1 MRKSAT
7 SPTGWSNGLPVDCL
21 RARPPMPAIP
31 AIKTLRDIQLIEQTP
46 LAERDLP
53 ASTYE
58 LICRSA
64 AQQADAPALSFIL
77 QGTANEAAYR
87 LSYRQLLGKITQTA
101 NAFHRLGLRPGKAVS
116 FLLPNLPH
124 THFTIW
130 GGEAAGIVNAIN
142 PLLDPEHIAELIQA
156 SDSELLVTLAPFPG
170 TDLWAKVEGLRE
182 QLPALKAIICVDMA
196 NLLPEPQ
203 RSAIKAQRGPLPD
216 GVLDFDELIASC
228 PDDHLESG
236 RVIAPDDI
244 ASYFHTGGTTGTPKL
259 APHSH
264 GNEVAMAFSMN
275 LVTRFEPGDVTLCG
289 LPLFHVNGV
298 IVTGLTAFIG
308 GAEVL
313 LATPQGYR
321 NPNLISNFWTV
332 IERHNVSFFSGVP
345 TIYAGLLQVPS
356 EGHDL
361 SSLKYALC
369 GAAPMPVDLI
379 RQFES
384 KTGLTLIEGYGL
396 TEGTCGSCANPPAG
410 ERRPG
415 SIGLPMPYCEV
426 SIKVLDEQ
434 GNYLREA
441 NRNEI
446 GNLCIRGATV
456 FKGYLQ
462 SSKNAGIWVD
472 GDWFNTGDLG
482 RVDADGYIWLTG
494 RSKDLIIRGGHNI
507 DPQMIEEALHKHPAV
522 AMAAA
527 VGKPDEKA
535 GELPVVYVQLK
546 PGAEVSEAE
555 LLAHAA
561 EHIHER
567 SAIPKDAW
575 IIDTIPLTAVGKTFK
590 PALRFDA
597 IARVYQSAL
606 TEIDARLRVEV
617 LSDDKRGQIAHI
629 YIPADQAA
637 LADAVSQR
645 LAGFAVAI
653 ELHLTE

>member
-1 MRKSAT
+1 MSTAPLIR
-7 SPTGWSNGLPVDCL
+7 
-21 RARPPMPAIP
+21 
-31 AIKTLRDIQLIEQTP
+31 TLQDIEQIESTP
-46 LAERDLP
+46 LSDRDLP
-53 ASTYE
+53 SSTFE
-58 LICRSA
+58 LIRRTAQTSPEA
-64 AQQADAPALSFIL
+64 AALSFIL
-77 QGTANEAAYR
+77 QGTGEETPLR
-87 LSYRQLLGKITQTA
+87 LNYAELLGKITQTA

-116 FLLPNLPH
+116 FLLPNLPQ
-124 THFTIW
+124 THYTIW

-142 PLLDPEHIAELIQA
+142 PLLDPEHIAELIHA
-156 SDSELLVTLAPFPG
+156 SNSELLVTLAPFPG
-170 TDLWAKVEGLRE
+170 TELWDKVDALRD
-182 QLPALKAIICVDMA
+182 QLPELKAILCVDMA

-203 RSAIKAQRGPLPD
+203 RSALKAQRGLLPE
-216 GVLDFDELIASC
+216 GVLDFDETIAAC
-228 PDDHLESG
+228 PADHLESG
-236 RVIAPDDI
+236 RVITADDI

-264 GNEVAMAFSMN
+264 GNEVAMAYSMN
-275 LVTRFEPGDVTLCG
+275 LVTRFGVGDVTLCG

-321 NPNLISNFWTV
+321 NTTLISNFWKV
-332 IERHNVSFFSGVP
+332 IARHKVSFFSGVP
-345 TIYAGLLQVPS
+345 TIYAGLLQIPS

-369 GAAPMPVDLI
+369 GAAPMPVELI
-379 RQFES
+379 RQFEA
-384 KTGLTLIEGYGL
+384 KTGLTLLEGYGL

-426 SIKVLDEQ
+426 RIKVLDEQ
-434 GNYLREA
+434 GSYLRDA
-441 NRNEI
+441 AQDEI

-462 SSKNAGIWVD
+462 ASKNAGIWVD

-546 PGAEVSEAE
+546 PGAQTSETE
-555 LLAHAA
+555 LLEHAA
-561 EHIHER
+561 AHIPER
-567 SAIPKDAW
+567 AAVPKDAW
-575 IIDTIPLTAVGKTFK
+575 IIDAIPLTAVGKTFK

-597 IARVYQSAL
+597 IVRVYQAAVDEL
-606 TEIDARLRVEV
+606 HPDVRVEV
-617 LSDDKRGQIAHI
+617 LGDDKAGQLAHI
-629 YIPADQAA
+629 HLPNQDQA
-637 LADAVSQR
+637 LAANIAERLSGYAVGHR
-645 LAGFAVAI
+645 IHFAA
-653 ELHLTE
+653 

>member
-1 MRKSAT
+1 MSTAPLIRTLQDIEQIESTPLSDSDLPSSTFELIRRTAQT
-7 SPTGWSNGLPVDCL
+7 SP
-21 RARPPMPAIP
+21 
-31 AIKTLRDIQLIEQTP
+31 E
-46 LAERDLP
+46 
-53 ASTYE
+53 
-58 LICRSA
+58 A
-64 AQQADAPALSFIL
+64 AALSFIL
-77 QGTANEAAYR
+77 QGTGEETPLR
-87 LSYRQLLGKITQTA
+87 LNYAELLGKITQTA

-116 FLLPNLPH
+116 FLLPNLPQ
-124 THFTIW
+124 THYTIW

-142 PLLDPEHIAELIQA
+142 PLLDPEHIAELIHA
-156 SDSELLVTLAPFPG
+156 SNSELLVTLAPFPG
-170 TDLWAKVEGLRE
+170 TELWDKVDALRD
-182 QLPALKAIICVDMA
+182 QLPELKAILCVDMA

-203 RSAIKAQRGPLPD
+203 RSALKAQRGLLPE
-216 GVLDFDELIASC
+216 GVLDFDETIAAC
-228 PDDHLESG
+228 PADHLESG
-236 RVIAPDDI
+236 RVITADDI

-264 GNEVAMAFSMN
+264 GNEVAMAYSMN
-275 LVTRFEPGDVTLCG
+275 LVTRFGVGDVTLCG

-321 NPNLISNFWTV
+321 NTTLISNFWKV
-332 IERHNVSFFSGVP
+332 IARHKVSFFSGVP
-345 TIYAGLLQVPS
+345 TIYAGLLQIPS

-369 GAAPMPVDLI
+369 GAAPMPVELI
-379 RQFES
+379 RQFEA
-384 KTGLTLIEGYGL
+384 KTGLTLLEGYGL

-426 SIKVLDEQ
+426 RIKVLDEQ
-434 GNYLREA
+434 GRYLRDA
-441 NRNEI
+441 AQDEI

-462 SSKNAGIWVD
+462 ASKNAGIWVD

-546 PGAEVSEAE
+546 PGAQTSETE
-555 LLAHAA
+555 LLEHAA
-561 EHIHER
+561 AHIPER
-567 SAIPKDAW
+567 AAVPKDAW
-575 IIDTIPLTAVGKTFK
+575 IIDAIPLTAVGKTFK

-597 IARVYQSAL
+597 IARVYQAAVDEL
-606 TEIDARLRVEV
+606 HPDVRVEV
-617 LSDDKRGQIAHI
+617 LVDDKAGQLAHI
-629 YIPADQAA
+629 HLPNQDQA
-637 LADAVSQR
+637 LAANIAERLSGYAVGHR
-645 LAGFAVAI
+645 IHFAA
-653 ELHLTE
+653 

>member
-1 MRKSAT
+1 MSTAPLIR
-7 SPTGWSNGLPVDCL
+7 
-21 RARPPMPAIP
+21 
-31 AIKTLRDIQLIEQTP
+31 TLQDIEQIEAVA
-46 LAERDLP
+46 LSERDLP
-53 ASTYE
+53 PSTFE
-58 LICRSA
+58 LIRRTASA
-64 AQQADAPALSFIL
+64 QPDAPALSFIL
-77 QGTANEAAYR
+77 QGNGEETPLR
-87 LSYRQLLGKITQTA
+87 LSYAELLGKLTQTA

-116 FLLPNLPH
+116 FLLPNLPQ
-124 THFTIW
+124 THYTIW

-142 PLLDPEHIAELIQA
+142 PLLDPEHIAELIHA

-170 TDLWAKVEGLRE
+170 TDLWDKVQALRG
-182 QLPALKAIICVDMA
+182 QLPELKAILCVDMA

-203 RSAIKAQRGPLPD
+203 RSALKAQRGAWPE
-216 GVLDFDELIASC
+216 GVLDFDETIAAC
-228 PDDHLESG
+228 PNDHLESG
-236 RVIAPDDI
+236 RIIAADDV

-264 GNEVAMAFSMN
+264 GNEVAMAYSMN
-275 LVTRFEPGDVTLCG
+275 LVTRFGPGDVTLCG

-298 IVTGLTAFIG
+298 VVTGLAAFIG

-321 NPNLISNFWTV
+321 NTTLIGNFWKV
-332 IERHNVSFFSGVP
+332 IERHRVSFFSGVP

-379 RQFES
+379 RQFEA

-415 SIGLPMPYCEV
+415 SIGLRMPYCEV
-426 SIKVLDEQ
+426 SIKVLDDQ
-434 GNYLREA
+434 GRYLRDA
-441 NRNEI
+441 AQNEI

-462 SSKNAGIWVD
+462 TSKNAGIWVD

-546 PGAEVSEAE
+546 PGNQASEAE
-555 LLAHAA
+555 LLEHAA
-561 EHIHER
+561 AHIPER
-567 SAIPKDAW
+567 AAIPKNAW
-575 IIDTIPLTAVGKTFK
+575 IVDAIPLTAVGKTFK

-597 IARVYQSAL
+597 IARVYQSDLAEL
-606 TEIDARLRVEV
+606 HPAIRVEV
-617 LSDDKRGQIAHI
+617 LSDDQAGQLAHVHV
-629 YIPADQAA
+629 PNQDEA
-637 LADAVSQR
+637 LASAIGER
-645 LAGFAVAI
+645 LAGYAVGHRIHFAP
-653 ELHLTE
+653 

>member
-1 MRKSAT
+1 MNTAPLIR
-7 SPTGWSNGLPVDCL
+7 
-21 RARPPMPAIP
+21 
-31 AIKTLRDIQLIEQTP
+31 TLQDIQQIESTP
-46 LAERDLP
+46 LSERGLP
-53 ASTYE
+53 ASTFE
-58 LICRSA
+58 LIRRTA
-64 AQQADAPALSFIL
+64 LATPDAPALSFIL
-77 QGTANEAAYR
+77 QGTAEETALR
-87 LSYRQLLGKITQTA
+87 LNYAELLGKITQTA

-116 FLLPNLPH
+116 FLLPNLPQ
-124 THFTIW
+124 THYTIW

-142 PLLDPEHIAELIQA
+142 PLLDPEHIAELIHA
-156 SDSELLVTLAPFPG
+156 SSSELLVTLAPFPG
-170 TDLWAKVEGLRE
+170 TDLWSKVEALRD
-182 QLPALKAIICVDMA
+182 QLPELRAILCVDMA

-203 RSAIKAQRGPLPD
+203 RNAVRAQRGPLPD
-216 GVLDFDELIASC
+216 GVLDFDETIAAC
-228 PDDHLESG
+228 PADQLESG
-236 RVIAPDDI
+236 RVIAADDI

-264 GNEVAMAFSMN
+264 GNEVAMAYSMN
-275 LVTRFEPGDVTLCG
+275 LVTRFGPGDVTLCG

-298 IVTGLTAFIG
+298 VVTGLTAFIG

-321 NPNLISNFWTV
+321 NTTLIGNFWKV
-332 IERHNVSFFSGVP
+332 IERHRVSFFSGVP

-361 SSLKYALC
+361 SSLKYTLC
-369 GAAPMPVDLI
+369 GAAPMPVELI
-379 RQFES
+379 RQFEA

-415 SIGLPMPYCEV
+415 SIGLPIPYCEV
-426 SIKVLDEQ
+426 RIKVLDEQ
-434 GNYLREA
+434 GRYVRDA
-441 NRNEI
+441 APNEI

-456 FKGYLQ
+456 FMGYLQ
-462 SSKNAGIWVD
+462 AGKNAGIWVD

-522 AMAAA
+522 ALAAA

-546 PGAEVSEAE
+546 PGSQASEAE
-555 LLAHAA
+555 LLEHAA
-561 EHIHER
+561 AHIPER
-567 SAIPKDAW
+567 AAIPKNAW
-575 IIDTIPLTAVGKTFK
+575 IIDAIPLTAVGKTFK

-597 IARVYQSAL
+597 IARVYQAAVSELEPA
-606 TEIDARLRVEV
+606 ARVEV
-617 LSDDKRGQIAHI
+617 LSDDKAGQLAHI
-629 YIPADQAA
+629 HLPNQDQA
-637 LADAVSQR
+637 LAEAIAER
-645 LAGFAVAI
+645 LAGYAVGHRIHFAA
-653 ELHLTE
+653 

>member
-1 MRKSAT
+1 MSTAPLIR
-7 SPTGWSNGLPVDCL
+7 
-21 RARPPMPAIP
+21 
-31 AIKTLRDIQLIEQTP
+31 TLQDIEQIEAVA
-46 LAERDLP
+46 LSERDLP
-53 ASTYE
+53 PSTFE
-58 LICRSA
+58 LIRRTASA
-64 AQQADAPALSFIL
+64 QPDAPALSFIL
-77 QGTANEAAYR
+77 QGNGEETPLR
-87 LSYRQLLGKITQTA
+87 LSYAELLGKLTQTA

-116 FLLPNLPH
+116 FLLPNLPQ
-124 THFTIW
+124 THYTIW

-142 PLLDPEHIAELIQA
+142 PLLDPEHIAELIHA

-170 TDLWAKVEGLRE
+170 TDLWDKVQALRG
-182 QLPALKAIICVDMA
+182 QLPELKAILCVDMA

-203 RSAIKAQRGPLPD
+203 RSALKAQRGAWPE
-216 GVLDFDELIASC
+216 GVLDFDETIAAC
-228 PDDHLESG
+228 PNDHLESG
-236 RVIAPDDI
+236 RIIAADDV

-264 GNEVAMAFSMN
+264 GNEVAMAYSMN
-275 LVTRFEPGDVTLCG
+275 LVTRFGPGDVTLCG

-298 IVTGLTAFIG
+298 VVTGLAAFIG

-321 NPNLISNFWTV
+321 NTTLIGSFWKV
-332 IERHNVSFFSGVP
+332 IERHRVSFFSGVP

-369 GAAPMPVDLI
+369 GAAPMPVELI
-379 RQFES
+379 RQFEA

-415 SIGLPMPYCEV
+415 SIGLRMPYCEV
-426 SIKVLDEQ
+426 SIKVLDDQ
-434 GNYLREA
+434 GRYLRDA
-441 NRNEI
+441 AQNEI

-462 SSKNAGIWVD
+462 TSKNAGIWVD

-546 PGAEVSEAE
+546 PGNQASEAE
-555 LLAHAA
+555 LLEHAA
-561 EHIHER
+561 AHIPER
-567 SAIPKDAW
+567 AAIPKNAW
-575 IIDTIPLTAVGKTFK
+575 IVDAIPLTAVGKTFK

-597 IARVYQSAL
+597 IARVYQSDLAAL
-606 TEIDARLRVEV
+606 HPAIRVEV
-617 LSDDKRGQIAHI
+617 LSDDQAGQLAHVHV
-629 YIPADQAA
+629 PNQDEA
-637 LADAVSQR
+637 LASAIGER
-645 LAGFAVAI
+645 LAGYAVGHRIHFAP
-653 ELHLTE
+653 

>member
-1 MRKSAT
+1 MSTAPLIR
-7 SPTGWSNGLPVDCL
+7 
-21 RARPPMPAIP
+21 
-31 AIKTLRDIQLIEQTP
+31 TLQDIELIESTP
-46 LAERDLP
+46 LSERDLP
-53 ASTYE
+53 SSTFE
-58 LICRSA
+58 LIRRTARTSP
-64 AQQADAPALSFIL
+64 DAPALSFIL
-77 QGTANEAAYR
+77 QGTGEETALR
-87 LSYRQLLGKITQTA
+87 LNYAELLGKITQTA

-116 FLLPNLPH
+116 FLLPNLPQ
-124 THFTIW
+124 THYTIW
-130 GGEAAGIVNAIN
+130 GGEAAGIINAIN
-142 PLLDPEHIAELIQA
+142 PLLDPEHIAELIHA
-156 SDSELLVTLAPFPG
+156 SNSELLVTLAPFPG
-170 TDLWAKVEGLRE
+170 TDLWDKVDALRD
-182 QLPALKAIICVDMA
+182 QLPELKAILCVDMA

-203 RSAIKAQRGPLPD
+203 RSAIKNQRGALPE
-216 GVLDFDELIASC
+216 GVLDFDEAIAAC
-228 PDDHLESG
+228 PADHLESG
-236 RVIAPDDI
+236 RNILPEDI

-264 GNEVAMAFSMN
+264 GNEVAMAYSMN
-275 LVTRFEPGDVTLCG
+275 LVTRFAPGDVTLCG

-321 NPNLISNFWTV
+321 NSTLIGNFWKV
-332 IERHNVSFFSGVP
+332 IERHKVSFFSGVP

-356 EGHDL
+356 DGHDL

-369 GAAPMPVDLI
+369 GAAPMPVELI
-379 RQFES
+379 RQFEA

-415 SIGLPMPYCEV
+415 SIGLPIPYCEV
-426 SIKVLDEQ
+426 RIKVLDEQ
-434 GNYLREA
+434 GRYVRDA
-441 NRNEI
+441 APNEI

-462 SSKNAGIWVD
+462 ASKNADIWVD

-546 PGAEVSEAE
+546 PGSQASEAE
-555 LLAHAA
+555 LLEHAA
-561 EHIHER
+561 AHIPER
-567 SAIPKDAW
+567 AAIPKNAW
-575 IIDTIPLTAVGKTFK
+575 IIDAIPLTAVGKTFK

-597 IARVYQSAL
+597 ITRVYQAAVGEL
-606 TEIDARLRVEV
+606 HPAARVEV
-617 LSDDKRGQIAHI
+617 LSDDKAGQLAHI
-629 YIPADQAA
+629 HLPNQDQA
-637 LADAVSQR
+637 LAEAIGER
-645 LAGFAVAI
+645 LAGYAVGHRIHFAA
-653 ELHLTE
+653 

>member
-1 MRKSAT
+1 MT
-7 SPTGWSNGLPVDCL
+7 VSPIIRS
-21 RARPPMPAIP
+21 
-31 AIKTLRDIQLIEQTP
+31 LRDIEQIERTP
-46 LAERDLP
+46 LSERDLP
-53 ASTYE
+53 PSTYE
-58 LICRSA
+58 LIRRSA
-64 AQQADAPALSFIL
+64 AAHPEAPALSFIL
-77 QGTANEAAYR
+77 QGTADEPVYR
-87 LSYRQLLGKITQTA
+87 LSYRELLGKVTQTA

-142 PLLDPEHIAELIQA
+142 PLLEPEHIAELIHA
-156 SDSELLVTLAPFPG
+156 ADSELLVTLAPFPG
-170 TDLWAKVEGLRE
+170 TDLWAKVEALRG
-182 QLPALKAIICVDMA
+182 QLPELKAVICVDLA
-196 NLLPEPQ
+196 NLLPEAQ
-203 RSAIKAQRGPLPD
+203 RSAVKAQRGPLPD
-216 GVLDFDELIASC
+216 GVLDFDELIAGC
-228 PDDHLESG
+228 PSDRLESG
-236 RVIAPDDI
+236 REIQADDI

-264 GNEVAMAFSMN
+264 GNEVAMAYSMN
-275 LVTRFEPGDVTLCG
+275 LVTRFGPGDVTLCG

-298 IVTGLTAFIG
+298 IVTGLTAFGG

-321 NPNLISNFWTV
+321 NGTLMQNFWKV
-332 IERHNVSFFSGVP
+332 IERHRVSFFSGVP
-345 TIYAGLLQVPS
+345 TIYAGLLQAPS

-369 GAAPMPVDLI
+369 GAAPMPVALI
-379 RQFES
+379 RQFEA

-426 SIKVLDEQ
+426 RIKVLDEQ
-434 GNYLREA
+434 GRYLRDA
-441 NRNEI
+441 AANEI
-446 GNLCIRGATV
+446 GTLCIRGATV

-462 SSKNAGIWVD
+462 ASKNAGIWVD

-482 RVDADGYIWLTG
+482 RMDTDGYIWLTG

-507 DPQMIEEALHKHPAV
+507 DPQLIEEALHKHPAV
-522 AMAAA
+522 ALAAA

-546 PGAEVSEAE
+546 PGAQASEAE

-561 EHIHER
+561 AHIPER
-567 SAIPKDAW
+567 AAIPKDAW
-575 IIDTIPLTAVGKTFK
+575 IIDAIPLTAVGKTFK

-597 IARVYQSAL
+597 IARVYQAAL
-606 TEIDARLRVEV
+606 AELEPAIRVEV
-617 LSDDKRGQIAHI
+617 LSDERQGQLAHI
-629 YIPADQAA
+629 HLPRRDVQLEQGVAE
-637 LADAVSQR
+637 R
-645 LAGFAVAI
+645 LAGFAVRFA
-653 ELHLTE
+653 LHSAD

>member
-1 MRKSAT
+1 MSTAPLIRTLQDIQQIEST
-7 SPTGWSNGLPVDCL
+7 PLSDRGLPESTFD
-21 RARPPMPAIP
+21 
-31 AIKTLRDIQLIEQTP
+31 LIRRTAQ
-46 LAERDLP
+46 
-53 ASTYE
+53 ASPH
-58 LICRSA
+58 
-64 AQQADAPALSFIL
+64 APALSFIL
-77 QGTANEAAYR
+77 QGTAEEAPLR
-87 LSYRQLLGKITQTA
+87 LNYTELLGKITQTA

-116 FLLPNLPH
+116 FLLPNLPQ
-124 THFTIW
+124 THYTIW

-142 PLLDPEHIAELIQA
+142 PLLDAEHIAELIHA

-170 TDLWAKVEGLRE
+170 TDLWDKVNALRD
-182 QLPALKAIICVDMA
+182 QLPELKAILCVDMA

-203 RSAIKAQRGPLPD
+203 RSALKAQRGPLPE
-216 GVLDFDELIASC
+216 GVLDFDETIAAC
-228 PDDHLESG
+228 PADHLESG
-236 RVIAPDDI
+236 RVITADDI

-264 GNEVAMAFSMN
+264 GNEVAMAYSMN
-275 LVTRFEPGDVTLCG
+275 LVTRFGVGDVTLCG

-321 NPNLISNFWTV
+321 NTTLIGNFWKV
-332 IERHNVSFFSGVP
+332 IERHKVSFFSGVP
-345 TIYAGLLQVPS
+345 TIYAGLLQIPS

-369 GAAPMPVDLI
+369 GAAPMPVELI
-379 RQFES
+379 RQFEA
-384 KTGLTLIEGYGL
+384 KTGLTLLEGYGL

-426 SIKVLDEQ
+426 RIKVLDEQ
-434 GNYLREA
+434 GRYLRDAEQD
-441 NRNEI
+441 EI

-456 FKGYLQ
+456 FRGYLQ
-462 SSKNAGIWVD
+462 ASKNADIWVD

-546 PGAEVSEAE
+546 PGAQTSETE
-555 LLAHAA
+555 LLEHAA
-561 EHIHER
+561 AHIPER
-567 SAIPKDAW
+567 AAVPKDAW
-575 IIDTIPLTAVGKTFK
+575 IIDAIPLTAVGKTFK

-597 IARVYQSAL
+597 IARVYQAAVDEL
-606 TEIDARLRVEV
+606 HPAVRVEV
-617 LSDDKRGQIAHI
+617 LSDDKAGQLAHI
-629 YIPADQAA
+629 HLPNQDQA
-637 LADAVSQR
+637 LAASIGERLSGYAVGHR
-645 LAGFAVAI
+645 IHFAA
-653 ELHLTE
+653 

>member
-1 MRKSAT
+1 MSTAPLIRTLQDIQQIEST
-7 SPTGWSNGLPVDCL
+7 PLSDRGLPESTFD
-21 RARPPMPAIP
+21 
-31 AIKTLRDIQLIEQTP
+31 LIRRTAQ
-46 LAERDLP
+46 
-53 ASTYE
+53 ASPH
-58 LICRSA
+58 
-64 AQQADAPALSFIL
+64 APALSFIL
-77 QGTANEAAYR
+77 QGTAEEAPLR
-87 LSYRQLLGKITQTA
+87 LNYTELLGKITQTA

-116 FLLPNLPH
+116 FLLPNLPQ
-124 THFTIW
+124 THYTIW

-142 PLLDPEHIAELIQA
+142 PLLDAEHIAELIHA

-170 TDLWAKVEGLRE
+170 TDLWDKVNALRD
-182 QLPALKAIICVDMA
+182 QLPELKAILCVDMA
-196 NLLPEPQ
+196 NLLPEPH
-203 RSAIKAQRGPLPD
+203 RSALKAQRGPLPE
-216 GVLDFDELIASC
+216 GVLDFDETIAAC
-228 PDDHLESG
+228 PADHLESG
-236 RVIAPDDI
+236 RVIAADDI
-244 ASYFHTGGTTGTPKL
+244 ASYFHSGGTTGTPKL

-264 GNEVAMAFSMN
+264 GNEVAMAYSMN
-275 LVTRFEPGDVTLCG
+275 LVTRFGVGDVTLCG

-298 IVTGLTAFIG
+298 IVTGLAAFIG

-321 NPNLISNFWTV
+321 NTTLIGNFWKV
-332 IERHNVSFFSGVP
+332 IERHKVSFFSGVP
-345 TIYAGLLQVPS
+345 TIYAGLLQIPS

-369 GAAPMPVDLI
+369 GAAPMPVELI
-379 RQFES
+379 RQFEA
-384 KTGLTLIEGYGL
+384 KTGLTLLEGYGL

-426 SIKVLDEQ
+426 RIKVLDEQ
-434 GNYLREA
+434 GQYLREA
-441 NRNEI
+441 APNEI

-462 SSKNAGIWVD
+462 ASKNAGIWVD

-546 PGAEVSEAE
+546 PGAQASEVE
-555 LLAHAA
+555 LLEHAA
-561 EHIHER
+561 AHIPER
-567 SAIPKDAW
+567 AAVPKDAW
-575 IIDTIPLTAVGKTFK
+575 IIDAIPLTAVGKTFK

-597 IARVYQSAL
+597 IARVYQAA
-606 TEIDARLRVEV
+606 IDELHPAVRVEV
-617 LSDDKRGQIAHI
+617 LSDDKAGQLAHI
-629 YIPADQAA
+629 HLPNQDQA
-637 LADAVSQR
+637 LAASIGERLSGYAVGHR
-645 LAGFAVAI
+645 IHFAA
-653 ELHLTE
+653 

>member
-1 MRKSAT
+1 MSTAPLIR
-7 SPTGWSNGLPVDCL
+7 
-21 RARPPMPAIP
+21 
-31 AIKTLRDIQLIEQTP
+31 TLQDIEQIESTP
-46 LAERDLP
+46 LSDRDLP
-53 ASTYE
+53 SSTFE
-58 LICRSA
+58 LIRRTAQASPEA
-64 AQQADAPALSFIL
+64 AALSFIL
-77 QGTANEAAYR
+77 QGTGEETPLR
-87 LSYRQLLGKITQTA
+87 LNYTELLGKITQTA

-116 FLLPNLPH
+116 FLLPNLPQ
-124 THFTIW
+124 THYTIW

-142 PLLDPEHIAELIQA
+142 PLLDPEHIAELIHA
-156 SDSELLVTLAPFPG
+156 SNSELLVTLAPFPG
-170 TDLWAKVEGLRE
+170 TELWDKVDALRG
-182 QLPALKAIICVDMA
+182 QLPELKAVLCVDMA

-203 RSAIKAQRGPLPD
+203 RSALKAQRGPLPE
-216 GVLDFDELIASC
+216 GVLDFDETIAAC
-228 PDDHLESG
+228 PADHLESG
-236 RVIAPDDI
+236 RVITADDI

-264 GNEVAMAFSMN
+264 GNEVAMAYSMN
-275 LVTRFEPGDVTLCG
+275 LVTRFGVGDVTLCG

-321 NPNLISNFWTV
+321 NTTLISNFWKV
-332 IERHNVSFFSGVP
+332 IARHKVSFFSGVP
-345 TIYAGLLQVPS
+345 TIYAGLLQIPS

-369 GAAPMPVDLI
+369 GAAPMPVELI
-379 RQFES
+379 RQFEA
-384 KTGLTLIEGYGL
+384 KTGLTLLEGYGL

-426 SIKVLDEQ
+426 RIKVLDEQ
-434 GNYLREA
+434 GRYLRDAEQD
-441 NRNEI
+441 EI

-462 SSKNAGIWVD
+462 ASKNAGIWVD

-546 PGAEVSEAE
+546 PGAQTSEAE
-555 LLAHAA
+555 LLEHAA
-561 EHIHER
+561 AHIPER
-567 SAIPKDAW
+567 AAVPKDAW
-575 IIDTIPLTAVGKTFK
+575 IIDAIPLTAVGKTFK

-597 IARVYQSAL
+597 IARVYQAAVDEL
-606 TEIDARLRVEV
+606 HTDVRVEV
-617 LSDDKRGQIAHI
+617 LGDDKAGQLAHI
-629 YIPADQAA
+629 HLPNQDQA
-637 LADAVSQR
+637 LAANIAERLSGYAVGHR
-645 LAGFAVAI
+645 IHFAA
-653 ELHLTE
+653 

>member
-1 MRKSAT
+1 MSTAPLIRTLQDIQQIEST
-7 SPTGWSNGLPVDCL
+7 PLSDRGLPESTFD
-21 RARPPMPAIP
+21 
-31 AIKTLRDIQLIEQTP
+31 LIRRTAQ
-46 LAERDLP
+46 
-53 ASTYE
+53 ASPE
-58 LICRSA
+58 A
-64 AQQADAPALSFIL
+64 AALSFIL
-77 QGTANEAAYR
+77 QGTGEETPLR
-87 LSYRQLLGKITQTA
+87 LNYTELLGKITQTA

-116 FLLPNLPH
+116 FLLPNLPQ
-124 THFTIW
+124 THYTIW

-142 PLLDPEHIAELIQA
+142 PLLDPEHIAELIHA
-156 SDSELLVTLAPFPG
+156 SNSELLVTLAPFPG
-170 TDLWAKVEGLRE
+170 AELWDKIDALRE
-182 QLPALKAIICVDMA
+182 QLPELKAILCVDMA

-203 RSAIKAQRGPLPD
+203 RSALRAQRGPLPE
-216 GVLDFDELIASC
+216 GVLDFDETIAAC
-228 PDDHLESG
+228 PADHLESG
-236 RVIAPDDI
+236 RVIAADDI

-264 GNEVAMAFSMN
+264 GNEVAMAYSMN
-275 LVTRFEPGDVTLCG
+275 LVTRFGPGDVTLCG

-298 IVTGLTAFIG
+298 IVTGMTAFIG

-321 NPNLISNFWTV
+321 NTTLISNFWKV
-332 IERHNVSFFSGVP
+332 IARHKVSFFSGVP
-345 TIYAGLLQVPS
+345 TIYAGLLQIPS

-369 GAAPMPVDLI
+369 GAAPMPVELI
-379 RQFES
+379 RQFEA
-384 KTGLTLIEGYGL
+384 KTGLTLLEGYGL

-426 SIKVLDEQ
+426 RIKVLDEQ
-434 GNYLREA
+434 GRYLRDA
-441 NRNEI
+441 AQDEI

-462 SSKNAGIWVD
+462 ASKNAGIWVD

-546 PGAEVSEAE
+546 PGAQTSETE
-555 LLAHAA
+555 LLEHAA
-561 EHIHER
+561 AHIPER
-567 SAIPKDAW
+567 AAVPKDAW
-575 IIDTIPLTAVGKTFK
+575 IIDAIPLTAVGKTFK

-597 IARVYQSAL
+597 IARVYQAAVDEL
-606 TEIDARLRVEV
+606 HPDVRVEV
-617 LSDDKRGQIAHI
+617 LVDDKAGQLAHI
-629 YIPADQAA
+629 HLPNQDQA
-637 LADAVSQR
+637 LAADIAERLSGYAVGHR
-645 LAGFAVAI
+645 IHFAA
-653 ELHLTE
+653 

>member
-1 MRKSAT
+1 MSTAPLIR
-7 SPTGWSNGLPVDCL
+7 
-21 RARPPMPAIP
+21 
-31 AIKTLRDIQLIEQTP
+31 TLQDIEQIEAVA
-46 LAERDLP
+46 LSERDLP
-53 ASTYE
+53 PSTFE
-58 LICRSA
+58 LIRRTASA
-64 AQQADAPALSFIL
+64 QPDAPALSFIL
-77 QGTANEAAYR
+77 QGSGEETPLR
-87 LSYRQLLGKITQTA
+87 LSYAELLGKLTQTA

-116 FLLPNLPH
+116 FLLPNLPQ
-124 THFTIW
+124 THYTIW

-142 PLLDPEHIAELIQA
+142 PLLDPEHIAELIHA

-170 TDLWAKVEGLRE
+170 TDLWDKVQALRG
-182 QLPALKAIICVDMA
+182 QLPELKAILCVDMA

-203 RSAIKAQRGPLPD
+203 RSALKAQRGAWPE
-216 GVLDFDELIASC
+216 GALDFDETIAAC
-228 PDDHLESG
+228 PNDHLESG
-236 RVIAPDDI
+236 RIIAANDV

-264 GNEVAMAFSMN
+264 GNEVAMAYSMN
-275 LVTRFEPGDVTLCG
+275 LVTRFGPGDVTLCG

-298 IVTGLTAFIG
+298 VVTGLAAFIG

-321 NPNLISNFWTV
+321 NTTLIGNFWKV
-332 IERHNVSFFSGVP
+332 IERHRVSFFSGVP

-369 GAAPMPVDLI
+369 GAAPMPVELI
-379 RQFES
+379 RQFEA

-415 SIGLPMPYCEV
+415 SIGLRMPYCEV
-426 SIKVLDEQ
+426 SIKVLDDQ
-434 GNYLREA
+434 GRYLRDA
-441 NRNEI
+441 AQNEI

-462 SSKNAGIWVD
+462 TSKNAGIWVD

-546 PGAEVSEAE
+546 PGNQASEAE
-555 LLAHAA
+555 LLEHAA
-561 EHIHER
+561 AHIPER
-567 SAIPKDAW
+567 AAIPKNAW
-575 IIDTIPLTAVGKTFK
+575 IVDAIPLTAVGKTFK

-597 IARVYQSAL
+597 IARVYQSDLAAL
-606 TEIDARLRVEV
+606 HPAIRVEV
-617 LSDDKRGQIAHI
+617 LSDDQAGQLAHVHV
-629 YIPADQAA
+629 PNQDEA
-637 LADAVSQR
+637 LASAIGER
-645 LAGFAVAI
+645 LAGYAVGHRIHFAP
-653 ELHLTE
+653 

>member
-1 MRKSAT
+1 MSDTA
-7 SPTGWSNGLPVDCL
+7 L
-21 RARPPMPAIP
+21 
-31 AIKTLRDIQLIEQTP
+31 IKTRQDILRIEQTP

-53 ASTYE
+53 TSTYE
-58 LICRSA
+58 LIRRRA
-64 AQQADAPALSFIL
+64 LEQGDAPALSFLL
-77 QGTANEAAYR
+77 QGTAEETPYR
-87 LSYRQLLGKITQTA
+87 LNYSQLLSKITQTA

-170 TDLWAKVEGLRE
+170 TDLWAKVEGLRD
-182 QLPALKAIICVDMA
+182 QLPNLKAIICVDMA

-203 RSAIKAQRGPLPD
+203 RSAIKAQRGPLPA
-216 GVLDFDELIASC
+216 GVLDFDELISARPS
-228 PDDHLESG
+228 DRLESG
-236 RVIAPDDI
+236 RVFAADDI

-264 GNEVAMAFSMN
+264 GNEVAMAYSMN
-275 LVTRFEPGDVTLCG
+275 LITRFGPGDVTLCG

-298 IVTGLTAFIG
+298 IVTGLTAFFG

-321 NPNLISNFWTV
+321 NSNLISHFWAI
-332 IERHNVSFFSGVP
+332 IERYNVSFFSGVP

-369 GAAPMPVDLI
+369 GAAPMPVELI
-379 RQFES
+379 RQFEGR
-384 KTGLTLIEGYGL
+384 TGLTLIEGYGL

-415 SIGLPMPYCEV
+415 SIGLPMPYCDV
-426 SIKVLDEQ
+426 AIKVLDEQ
-434 GNYLREA
+434 GHYLRDA
-441 NRNEI
+441 ACHEI

-462 SSKNAGIWVD
+462 RNINAGIWVD

-482 RVDADGYIWLTG
+482 RMDADGYIWLTG

-507 DPQMIEEALHKHPAV
+507 DPQMIEEALHKHPTV
-522 AMAAA
+522 ALAAA

-546 PGAEVSEAE
+546 PGHTATEAE

-561 EHIHER
+561 EHIPER
-567 SAIPKDAW
+567 AAIPKDAW
-575 IIDTIPLTAVGKTFK
+575 IIEAIPLTAVGKTFK

-597 IARVYQSAL
+597 IARVFQAAL
-606 TEIDARLRVEV
+606 AQLYSEVRVEV
-617 LSDDKRGQIAHI
+617 LSDDTRGQVAHI
-629 YIPADQAA
+629 YLPKGQQA
-637 LADAVSQR
+637 LASAIEQR
-645 LAGFAVAI
+645 LSGFAVAI
-653 ELHLTE
+653 QLHQV

>member
-1 MRKSAT
+1 MAT
-7 SPTGWSNGLPVDCL
+7 FNEFPIRTLDELRQFEAAMTLEQRLP
-21 RARPPMPAIP
+21 
-31 AIKTLRDIQLIEQTP
+31 
-46 LAERDLP
+46 ERSVLDVF
-53 ASTYE
+53 
-58 LICRSA
+58 IGSA
-64 AQQADAPALSFIL
+64 ARQSERTAVTMIMTGAPDEQPRRVNYA
-77 QGTANEAAYR
+77 
-87 LSYRQLLGKITQTA
+87 QLLGMVRRSANLFHSLGGPRAGVAYMLPSLIETHATLWGAETA
-101 NAFHRLGLRPGKAVS
+101 GYAVPIN
-116 FLLPNLPH
+116 FLLQ
-124 THFTIW
+124 I
-130 GGEAAGIVNAIN
+130 
-142 PLLDPEHIAELIQA
+142 EHIAALLEA
-156 SDSELLVTLAPFPG
+156 SDSRILVALGPHPVLDIWQKALALRERLPGLTLIRVAPPG
-170 TDLWAKVEGLRE
+170 TPAVEGVIDFHT
-182 QLPALKAIICVDMA
+182 ALAA
-196 NLLPEPQ
+196 QPE
-203 RSAIKAQRGPLPD
+203 
-216 GVLDFDELIASC
+216 
-228 PDDHLESG
+228 DHLVFGEPG
-236 RVIAPDDI
+236 KDDDV
-244 ASYFHTGGTTGTPKL
+244 AAYFHTGGTTGTPKL

-321 NPNLISNFWTV
+321 NANLISNFWTI

-369 GAAPMPVDLI
+369 GAAPMPVELI

-567 SAIPKDAW
+567 AAIPKDAW

-606 TEIDARLRVEV
+606 AEIDARLRVEV

>member
-1 MRKSAT
+1 MSTAPLIR
-7 SPTGWSNGLPVDCL
+7 
-21 RARPPMPAIP
+21 
-31 AIKTLRDIQLIEQTP
+31 TLQDIELIESTP
-46 LAERDLP
+46 LSERDLP
-53 ASTYE
+53 SSTFE
-58 LICRSA
+58 LIRRT
-64 AQQADAPALSFIL
+64 AQTSPDAPALSFIL
-77 QGTANEAAYR
+77 QGTGEETALR
-87 LSYRQLLGKITQTA
+87 LNYAELLGKITQTA

-116 FLLPNLPH
+116 FLLPNLPQ
-124 THFTIW
+124 THYTIW

-142 PLLDPEHIAELIQA
+142 PLLDPEHIAELIHA
-156 SDSELLVTLAPFPG
+156 SNSELLVTLAPFPG
-170 TDLWAKVEGLRE
+170 TDLWDKVDALRD
-182 QLPALKAIICVDMA
+182 QLPELKAILCVDMA

-203 RSAIKAQRGPLPD
+203 RSAIKTQRGALPE
-216 GVLDFDELIASC
+216 GVLDFDEAIAAC
-228 PDDHLESG
+228 PADHLESG
-236 RVIAPDDI
+236 RNILPEDI

-264 GNEVAMAFSMN
+264 GNEVAMAYSMN
-275 LVTRFEPGDVTLCG
+275 LVTRFAPGDVTLCG

-321 NPNLISNFWTV
+321 NSTLIGNFWKV
-332 IERHNVSFFSGVP
+332 IERHKVSFFSGVP

-369 GAAPMPVDLI
+369 GAAPMPVELI
-379 RQFES
+379 RQFEA

-415 SIGLPMPYCEV
+415 SIGLPIPYCEV
-426 SIKVLDEQ
+426 RIKVLDEQ
-434 GNYLREA
+434 GRYVRDA
-441 NRNEI
+441 APNEI

-456 FKGYLQ
+456 FQGYLQ
-462 SSKNAGIWVD
+462 ASKNADIWVD

-546 PGAEVSEAE
+546 PGSQASEAE
-555 LLAHAA
+555 LLEHAA
-561 EHIHER
+561 AHIPER
-567 SAIPKDAW
+567 AAIPKNAW
-575 IIDTIPLTAVGKTFK
+575 IIDAIPLTAVGKTFK

-597 IARVYQSAL
+597 ITRVYQAAVGEL
-606 TEIDARLRVEV
+606 HPAARVEV
-617 LSDDKRGQIAHI
+617 LSDDKAGQLAHI
-629 YIPADQAA
+629 HLPNQDQA
-637 LADAVSQR
+637 LAEAIGER
-645 LAGFAVAI
+645 LAGYAVGHRIHFAA
-653 ELHLTE
+653 

>member
-1 MRKSAT
+1 MSTAPLIR
-7 SPTGWSNGLPVDCL
+7 
-21 RARPPMPAIP
+21 
-31 AIKTLRDIQLIEQTP
+31 TLQDIERIERTT
-46 LAERDLP
+46 LSDRDLP
-53 ASTYE
+53 SSTFE
-58 LICRSA
+58 LIRRTAQASPEA
-64 AQQADAPALSFIL
+64 AALSFII
-77 QGTANEAAYR
+77 QGTGEETPLR
-87 LSYRQLLGKITQTA
+87 LNYAELLGKITQTA

-116 FLLPNLPH
+116 FLLPNLPQ
-124 THFTIW
+124 THYTIW

-142 PLLDPEHIAELIQA
+142 PLLDPEHIAELIHA

-170 TDLWAKVEGLRE
+170 TELWDKVDALRD
-182 QLPALKAIICVDMA
+182 QLPELKAILCVDMA

-203 RSAIKAQRGPLPD
+203 RSAIRAQRGPLPE
-216 GVLDFDELIASC
+216 GVLDFDETIAAC
-228 PDDHLESG
+228 PADHLESG
-236 RVIAPDDI
+236 RVIAADDV

-264 GNEVAMAFSMN
+264 GNEVAMAYSMN
-275 LVTRFEPGDVTLCG
+275 LVTRFGVGDVTLCG

-321 NPNLISNFWTV
+321 NTTLISNFWKV
-332 IERHNVSFFSGVP
+332 IARHKVSFFSGVP
-345 TIYAGLLQVPS
+345 TIYAGLLQIPS

-369 GAAPMPVDLI
+369 GAAPMPVELI
-379 RQFES
+379 RQFEA
-384 KTGLTLIEGYGL
+384 KTGLTLLEGYGL

-426 SIKVLDEQ
+426 RIKVLDEQ
-434 GNYLREA
+434 GGYVRDA
-441 NRNEI
+441 AQDEI

-462 SSKNAGIWVD
+462 ASKNAGIWVD

-507 DPQMIEEALHKHPAV
+507 DPQMIEEVLHKHPAV

-546 PGAEVSEAE
+546 PGAQTSEAE
-555 LLAHAA
+555 LLEHAA
-561 EHIHER
+561 THIPER
-567 SAIPKDAW
+567 AAVPKDAW
-575 IIDTIPLTAVGKTFK
+575 IIDAIPLTAVGKTFK

-597 IARVYQSAL
+597 IARVYQAAVDEL
-606 TEIDARLRVEV
+606 HPAVRVEV
-617 LSDDKRGQIAHI
+617 LSDDKAGQLAHI
-629 YIPADQAA
+629 HLPNQDQA
-637 LADAVSQR
+637 LAASIGERLSGYAVGHR
-645 LAGFAVAI
+645 IHFAA
-653 ELHLTE
+653 

>member
-1 MRKSAT
+1 MSTAPLIR
-7 SPTGWSNGLPVDCL
+7 
-21 RARPPMPAIP
+21 
-31 AIKTLRDIQLIEQTP
+31 TLQDIEQIESTP
-46 LAERDLP
+46 LSERDLP
-53 ASTYE
+53 SSTFE
-58 LICRSA
+58 LIRRTAQASPEA
-64 AQQADAPALSFIL
+64 AALSFIL
-77 QGTANEAAYR
+77 QGTGEETPLR
-87 LSYRQLLGKITQTA
+87 LNYAELLGKITQTA

-116 FLLPNLPH
+116 FLLPNLPQ
-124 THFTIW
+124 THYTIW

-142 PLLDPEHIAELIQA
+142 PLLDAEHIAELIHA

-170 TDLWAKVEGLRE
+170 TDLWDKVNALRD
-182 QLPALKAIICVDMA
+182 QLPELKAILCVDMA

-203 RSAIKAQRGPLPD
+203 RSALKAQRGPLPE
-216 GVLDFDELIASC
+216 GVLDFDETIAAC
-228 PDDHLESG
+228 PADHLESG
-236 RVIAPDDI
+236 RVIAADDI

-264 GNEVAMAFSMN
+264 GNEVAMAYSMN
-275 LVTRFEPGDVTLCG
+275 LVTRFGVGDVTLCG

-298 IVTGLTAFIG
+298 IVTGLAAFIG

-321 NPNLISNFWTV
+321 NTTLIGNFWKV
-332 IERHNVSFFSGVP
+332 IERHKVSFFSGVP
-345 TIYAGLLQVPS
+345 TIYAGLLQIPS

-369 GAAPMPVDLI
+369 GAAPMPVELI
-379 RQFES
+379 RQFEA
-384 KTGLTLIEGYGL
+384 KTGLTLLEGYGL

-426 SIKVLDEQ
+426 RIKVLDEQ
-434 GNYLREA
+434 GRYLRDAEQD
-441 NRNEI
+441 EI

-456 FKGYLQ
+456 FRGYLQ
-462 SSKNAGIWVD
+462 ASKNADIWVD

-546 PGAEVSEAE
+546 PGAQTSETE
-555 LLAHAA
+555 LLEHAA
-561 EHIHER
+561 AHIPER
-567 SAIPKDAW
+567 AAVPKDAW
-575 IIDTIPLTAVGKTFK
+575 IIDAIPLTAVGKTFK

-597 IARVYQSAL
+597 IARVYQAA
-606 TEIDARLRVEV
+606 IDELHPAVRVEV
-617 LSDDKRGQIAHI
+617 LSDDRAGQLAHI
-629 YIPADQAA
+629 HLPNQDQA
-637 LADAVSQR
+637 LAASIGERLSGYAVGHR
-645 LAGFAVAI
+645 IHFAA
-653 ELHLTE
+653 

>member
-1 MRKSAT
+1 MSTAPLIR
-7 SPTGWSNGLPVDCL
+7 
-21 RARPPMPAIP
+21 
-31 AIKTLRDIQLIEQTP
+31 TLQDIEQIESTP
-46 LAERDLP
+46 LSDRDLP
-53 ASTYE
+53 SSTFE
-58 LICRSA
+58 LIRRTAQTSPEA
-64 AQQADAPALSFIL
+64 AALSFIL
-77 QGTANEAAYR
+77 QGTGEETPLR
-87 LSYRQLLGKITQTA
+87 LNYAELLGKITQTA

-116 FLLPNLPH
+116 FLLPNLPQ
-124 THFTIW
+124 THYTIW

-142 PLLDPEHIAELIQA
+142 PLLDPEHIAELIHA
-156 SDSELLVTLAPFPG
+156 SNSELLVTLAPFPG
-170 TDLWAKVEGLRE
+170 TELWDKVDALRD
-182 QLPALKAIICVDMA
+182 QLPELKAILCVDMA

-203 RSAIKAQRGPLPD
+203 RSALKAQRGPLPE
-216 GVLDFDELIASC
+216 GVLDFDETIAAC
-228 PDDHLESG
+228 PADHLESG
-236 RVIAPDDI
+236 RVITADDI

-264 GNEVAMAFSMN
+264 GNEVAMAYSMN
-275 LVTRFEPGDVTLCG
+275 LVTRFGVGDVTLCG

-321 NPNLISNFWTV
+321 NTTLISNFWKV
-332 IERHNVSFFSGVP
+332 IARHKVSFFSGVP
-345 TIYAGLLQVPS
+345 TIYAGLLQIPS

-369 GAAPMPVDLI
+369 GAAPMPVELI
-379 RQFES
+379 RQFEA
-384 KTGLTLIEGYGL
+384 KTGLTLLEGYGL

-426 SIKVLDEQ
+426 RIKVLDEQ
-434 GNYLREA
+434 GSYLRDA
-441 NRNEI
+441 AQDEI

-462 SSKNAGIWVD
+462 ASKNAGIWVD

-546 PGAEVSEAE
+546 PGAQTSETE
-555 LLAHAA
+555 LLEHAA
-561 EHIHER
+561 AHIPER
-567 SAIPKDAW
+567 AAVPKDAW
-575 IIDTIPLTAVGKTFK
+575 IIDAIPLTAVGKTFK

-597 IARVYQSAL
+597 IARVYQAAVDEL
-606 TEIDARLRVEV
+606 HPDVRVEV
-617 LSDDKRGQIAHI
+617 LGDDKAGQLAHI
-629 YIPADQAA
+629 HLPNQDQA
-637 LADAVSQR
+637 LAANIAERLSGYAVGHR
-645 LAGFAVAI
+645 IHFAA
-653 ELHLTE
+653 

>member
-1 MRKSAT
+1 
-7 SPTGWSNGLPVDCL
+7 
-21 RARPPMPAIP
+21 MPAIP

-216 GVLDFDELIASC
+216 GVLDFDELIAAC

-321 NPNLISNFWTV
+321 NANLISNFWTI

-369 GAAPMPVDLI
+369 GAAPMPVELI

-426 SIKVLDEQ
+426 SIKVLDEL

-462 SSKNAGIWVD
+462 SSKNTGIWVD

-567 SAIPKDAW
+567 AAIPKDAW

-597 IARVYQSAL
+597 INRVYQSAL
-606 TEIDARLRVEV
+606 AEIDARLRVEV

-653 ELHLTE
+653 ELHFTE

>member
-1 MRKSAT
+1 MSTAPLIR
-7 SPTGWSNGLPVDCL
+7 
-21 RARPPMPAIP
+21 
-31 AIKTLRDIQLIEQTP
+31 TLQDIEQIEAVA
-46 LAERDLP
+46 LSERDLP
-53 ASTYE
+53 PSTFE
-58 LICRSA
+58 LIRRTASA
-64 AQQADAPALSFIL
+64 RPDAPALSFIL
-77 QGTANEAAYR
+77 QGSGEETPLR
-87 LSYRQLLGKITQTA
+87 LSYAELLGKVTQTA

-116 FLLPNLPH
+116 FLLPNLPQ
-124 THFTIW
+124 THYTIW

-142 PLLDPEHIAELIQA
+142 PLLDPEHIAELIHA

-170 TDLWAKVEGLRE
+170 TDLWDKVQALRG
-182 QLPALKAIICVDMA
+182 QLPELKAILCVDMA

-203 RSAIKAQRGPLPD
+203 RSALKAQRGAWPE
-216 GVLDFDELIASC
+216 GVLDFDETIAAC
-228 PDDHLESG
+228 PNDHLESG
-236 RVIAPDDI
+236 RVIAANDV

-264 GNEVAMAFSMN
+264 GNEVAMAYSMN
-275 LVTRFEPGDVTLCG
+275 LVTRFGPGDVTLCG

-298 IVTGLTAFIG
+298 VVTGLAAFIG

-321 NPNLISNFWTV
+321 NTTLIGNFWKV
-332 IERHNVSFFSGVP
+332 IERHRVSFFSGVP

-369 GAAPMPVDLI
+369 GAAPMPVELI
-379 RQFES
+379 RQFEA

-415 SIGLPMPYCEV
+415 SIGLRMPYCEV
-426 SIKVLDEQ
+426 SIKVLDDQ
-434 GNYLREA
+434 GRYLRDA
-441 NRNEI
+441 AQNEI

-462 SSKNAGIWVD
+462 TSKNAGIWVD
-472 GDWFNTGDLG
+472 GDWFSTGDLG

-546 PGAEVSEAE
+546 PGNQASEAE
-555 LLAHAA
+555 LLEHAA
-561 EHIHER
+561 AHIPER
-567 SAIPKDAW
+567 AAIPKNAW
-575 IIDTIPLTAVGKTFK
+575 IVDAIPLTAVGKTFK

-597 IARVYQSAL
+597 IARVYQSDLAAL
-606 TEIDARLRVEV
+606 HPAIRVEV
-617 LSDDKRGQIAHI
+617 LSDDQAGQLAHVHV
-629 YIPADQAA
+629 PNQDEA
-637 LADAVSQR
+637 LASAIGER
-645 LAGFAVAI
+645 LAGYAVGHRIHFAP
-653 ELHLTE
+653 

>member
-1 MRKSAT
+1 MSTAPLIR
-7 SPTGWSNGLPVDCL
+7 
-21 RARPPMPAIP
+21 
-31 AIKTLRDIQLIEQTP
+31 TLQDIERIERTT
-46 LAERDLP
+46 LSDRDLP
-53 ASTYE
+53 SSTFE
-58 LICRSA
+58 LIRRTAQASPDA
-64 AQQADAPALSFIL
+64 AALSFII
-77 QGTANEAAYR
+77 QGTGEETPLR
-87 LSYRQLLGKITQTA
+87 LNYAELLGKITQTA

-116 FLLPNLPH
+116 FLLPNLPQ
-124 THFTIW
+124 THYTIW

-142 PLLDPEHIAELIQA
+142 PLLDPEHIAELIHA

-170 TDLWAKVEGLRE
+170 TELWDKVDALRD
-182 QLPALKAIICVDMA
+182 QLPELKAILCVDMA

-203 RSAIKAQRGPLPD
+203 RSAIRAQRGPLPE
-216 GVLDFDELIASC
+216 GVLDFDETIAAC
-228 PDDHLESG
+228 PADHLESG
-236 RVIAPDDI
+236 RVIAADDV

-264 GNEVAMAFSMN
+264 GNEVAMAYSMN
-275 LVTRFEPGDVTLCG
+275 LVTRFGVGDVTLCG

-321 NPNLISNFWTV
+321 NTTLLSNFWKV
-332 IERHNVSFFSGVP
+332 IARHKVSFFSGVP
-345 TIYAGLLQVPS
+345 TIYAGLLQIPS

-369 GAAPMPVDLI
+369 GAAPMPVELI
-379 RQFES
+379 RQFEA
-384 KTGLTLIEGYGL
+384 KTGLTLLEGYGL

-426 SIKVLDEQ
+426 RIKVLDEQ
-434 GNYLREA
+434 GGYVRDA
-441 NRNEI
+441 AQDEI

-462 SSKNAGIWVD
+462 ASKNAGIWVD

-507 DPQMIEEALHKHPAV
+507 DPQMIEEVLHKHPAV

-546 PGAEVSEAE
+546 PGAQVSEIE
-555 LLAHAA
+555 LLEHAA
-561 EHIHER
+561 THIPER
-567 SAIPKDAW
+567 AAVPKDAW
-575 IIDTIPLTAVGKTFK
+575 IIDAIPLTAVGKTFK

-597 IARVYQSAL
+597 IARVYQAAVDEL
-606 TEIDARLRVEV
+606 HPAVRVEV
-617 LSDDKRGQIAHI
+617 LSDDKAGQLAHI
-629 YIPADQAA
+629 HLPNQDQA
-637 LADAVSQR
+637 LAASIGERLSGYAVGHR
-645 LAGFAVAI
+645 IHFAA
-653 ELHLTE
+653 

>member
-1 MRKSAT
+1 MTEQPIIRS
-7 SPTGWSNGLPVDCL
+7 
-21 RARPPMPAIP
+21 
-31 AIKTLRDIQLIEQTP
+31 LRDIELIEATP
-46 LAERDLP
+46 LAERNLP

-58 LICRSA
+58 LIRRTAVAHPQA
-64 AQQADAPALSFIL
+64 AALSFIL
-77 QGTANEAAYR
+77 QGSGDEPVYR
-87 LSYRQLLGKITQTA
+87 LDYQELLGKITQTA

-116 FLLPNLPH
+116 FLLPNLPQ

-142 PLLDPEHIAELIQA
+142 PLLEAEHIAEMVQA

-170 TDLWAKVEGLRE
+170 TDLWAKVESLRS
-182 QLPALKAIICVDMA
+182 QLPGLKAVICVDMA

-203 RSAIKAQRGPLPD
+203 RSALRAQRGPLPE
-216 GVLDFDELIASC
+216 GVLDFDELIAAC
-228 PDDHLESG
+228 PADRLESD
-236 RVIAPDDI
+236 RQFHPDDI

-264 GNEVAMAFSMN
+264 GNEVAMAYSMN
-275 LVTRFEPGDVTLCG
+275 LVTGFGPGDVTLCG

-298 IVTGLTAFIG
+298 IVTGLTAFGG

-321 NPNLISNFWTV
+321 NGALMENFWRI
-332 IERHNVSFFSGVP
+332 IERHKVSFFSGVP

-356 EGHDL
+356 AGHDL

-369 GAAPMPVDLI
+369 GAAPMPVELI
-379 RQFES
+379 RQFEA

-415 SIGLPMPYCEV
+415 SIGLRMPYCDV

-434 GNYLREA
+434 GHYLHDA
-441 NRNEI
+441 APNEI

-462 SSKNAGIWVD
+462 AGKNTGIWVD

-482 RVDADGYIWLTG
+482 RIDADGYIWLTG

-507 DPQMIEEALHKHPAV
+507 DPQMIEQALHGHPAV
-522 AMAAA
+522 ALAAA

-546 PGAEVSEAE
+546 PGSQVSEEE

-561 EHIHER
+561 AHIPER
-567 SAIPKDAW
+567 AAVPKDAW
-575 IIDTIPLTAVGKTFK
+575 IIDAIPVTAVGKTFK

-597 IARVYQSAL
+597 IRRVYQAAVAELDSA
-606 TEIDARLRVEV
+606 IRVEV
-617 LSDDKRGQIAHI
+617 LGDERRGQLAHI
-629 YIPADQAA
+629 HLPRRDGQLEQA
-637 LADAVSQR
+637 VNKR
-645 LAGFAVAI
+645 LAGFTVPI
-653 ELHLTE
+653 QLHCND

>member
-1 MRKSAT
+1 MSTAPLIR
-7 SPTGWSNGLPVDCL
+7 
-21 RARPPMPAIP
+21 
-31 AIKTLRDIQLIEQTP
+31 TLQDIEQIEAVA
-46 LAERDLP
+46 LSERDLP
-53 ASTYE
+53 PSTFE
-58 LICRSA
+58 LIRRTASA
-64 AQQADAPALSFIL
+64 QPDAPALSFIL
-77 QGTANEAAYR
+77 QGNGEETPLR
-87 LSYRQLLGKITQTA
+87 LSYAELLGKVTQTA

-116 FLLPNLPH
+116 FLLPNLPQ
-124 THFTIW
+124 THYTIW

-142 PLLDPEHIAELIQA
+142 PLLDPEHIAELIHA

-170 TDLWAKVEGLRE
+170 TDLWDKVQALRG
-182 QLPALKAIICVDMA
+182 QLPELKAILCVDMA

-203 RSAIKAQRGPLPD
+203 RSALKAQRGAWPE
-216 GVLDFDELIASC
+216 GALDFDETIAAC
-228 PDDHLESG
+228 PNDHLESG
-236 RVIAPDDI
+236 RIIAADDV

-264 GNEVAMAFSMN
+264 GNEVAMAYSMN
-275 LVTRFEPGDVTLCG
+275 LVTRFGPGDVTLCG

-298 IVTGLTAFIG
+298 VVTGLAAFIG

-321 NPNLISNFWTV
+321 NTTLIGNFWKV
-332 IERHNVSFFSGVP
+332 IERHRVSFFSGVP

-369 GAAPMPVDLI
+369 GAAPMPVELI
-379 RQFES
+379 RQFEA

-415 SIGLPMPYCEV
+415 SIGLRMPYCEV
-426 SIKVLDEQ
+426 SIKVLDDQ
-434 GNYLREA
+434 GRYLRDA
-441 NRNEI
+441 AQNEI

-462 SSKNAGIWVD
+462 TSKNAGIWVD

-546 PGAEVSEAE
+546 PGNQASEAE
-555 LLAHAA
+555 LLEHAA
-561 EHIHER
+561 AHIPER
-567 SAIPKDAW
+567 AAIPKNAW
-575 IIDTIPLTAVGKTFK
+575 IVDAIPLTAVGKTFK

-597 IARVYQSAL
+597 IARVYQSDLAEL
-606 TEIDARLRVEV
+606 HPAIRVEV
-617 LSDDKRGQIAHI
+617 LSDDQAGQLAHVHV
-629 YIPADQAA
+629 PNQDEA
-637 LADAVSQR
+637 LASAIGER
-645 LAGFAVAI
+645 LAGYAVGHRIHFAP
-653 ELHLTE
+653 

>member
-1 MRKSAT
+1 MSTAPLIR
-7 SPTGWSNGLPVDCL
+7 
-21 RARPPMPAIP
+21 
-31 AIKTLRDIQLIEQTP
+31 TLQDIEQIESTP
-46 LAERDLP
+46 LSERDLP
-53 ASTYE
+53 SSTFE
-58 LICRSA
+58 LIRRTAQASPEA
-64 AQQADAPALSFIL
+64 AALSFIL
-77 QGTANEAAYR
+77 QGTGEETPLR
-87 LSYRQLLGKITQTA
+87 LNYAELLGKITQTA

-116 FLLPNLPH
+116 FLLPNLPQ
-124 THFTIW
+124 THYTIW

-142 PLLDPEHIAELIQA
+142 PLLDAEHIAELIHA

-170 TDLWAKVEGLRE
+170 TDLWDKVNALRD
-182 QLPALKAIICVDMA
+182 QLPELKAILCVDMA

-203 RSAIKAQRGPLPD
+203 RSALKAQRGPLPE
-216 GVLDFDELIASC
+216 GVLDFDETIAAC
-228 PDDHLESG
+228 PADHLESG
-236 RVIAPDDI
+236 RVIAADDI

-264 GNEVAMAFSMN
+264 GNEVAMAYSMN
-275 LVTRFEPGDVTLCG
+275 LVTRFGVGDVTLCG

-321 NPNLISNFWTV
+321 NTTLIGNFWKV
-332 IERHNVSFFSGVP
+332 IERHKVSFFSGVP
-345 TIYAGLLQVPS
+345 TIYAGLLQIPS

-369 GAAPMPVDLI
+369 GAAPMPVELI
-379 RQFES
+379 RQFEA
-384 KTGLTLIEGYGL
+384 KTGLTLLEGYGL

-426 SIKVLDEQ
+426 RIKVLDEQ
-434 GNYLREA
+434 GRYLRDAEQD
-441 NRNEI
+441 EI

-456 FKGYLQ
+456 FRGYLQ
-462 SSKNAGIWVD
+462 ASKNADIWVD

-546 PGAEVSEAE
+546 PGAQTSETE
-555 LLAHAA
+555 LLEHAA
-561 EHIHER
+561 AHIPER
-567 SAIPKDAW
+567 AAVPKDAW
-575 IIDTIPLTAVGKTFK
+575 IIDAIPLTAVGKTFK

-597 IARVYQSAL
+597 IARVYQAA
-606 TEIDARLRVEV
+606 IDELHPAVRVEV
-617 LSDDKRGQIAHI
+617 LSDDRAGQLAHI
-629 YIPADQAA
+629 HLPNQDQA
-637 LADAVSQR
+637 LAASIGERLSGYAVGHR
-645 LAGFAVAI
+645 IHFAA
-653 ELHLTE
+653 

>member
-1 MRKSAT
+1 MSTAPLIR
-7 SPTGWSNGLPVDCL
+7 
-21 RARPPMPAIP
+21 
-31 AIKTLRDIQLIEQTP
+31 TLQDIEQIESTP
-46 LAERDLP
+46 LSDRDLP
-53 ASTYE
+53 SSTFE
-58 LICRSA
+58 LIRRTAQTSPEA
-64 AQQADAPALSFIL
+64 AALSFIL
-77 QGTANEAAYR
+77 QGTGEETPLR
-87 LSYRQLLGKITQTA
+87 LNYAELLGKITQTA

-116 FLLPNLPH
+116 FLLPNLPQ
-124 THFTIW
+124 THYTIW

-142 PLLDPEHIAELIQA
+142 PLLDPEHIAELIHA
-156 SDSELLVTLAPFPG
+156 SKSELLVTLAPFPG
-170 TDLWAKVEGLRE
+170 TELWDKVDALRD
-182 QLPALKAIICVDMA
+182 QLPELKAILCVDMA

-203 RSAIKAQRGPLPD
+203 RSALKAQRGLLPE
-216 GVLDFDELIASC
+216 GVLDFDETIAAC
-228 PDDHLESG
+228 PADHLESG
-236 RVIAPDDI
+236 RVITADDI

-264 GNEVAMAFSMN
+264 GNEVAMAYSMN
-275 LVTRFEPGDVTLCG
+275 LVTRFGVGDVTLCG

-321 NPNLISNFWTV
+321 NTTLISNFWKV
-332 IERHNVSFFSGVP
+332 IARHKVSFFSGVP
-345 TIYAGLLQVPS
+345 TIYAGLLQIPS

-369 GAAPMPVDLI
+369 GAAPMPVELI
-379 RQFES
+379 RQFEA
-384 KTGLTLIEGYGL
+384 KTGLTLLEGYGL

-426 SIKVLDEQ
+426 RIKVLDEQ
-434 GNYLREA
+434 GSYLRDA
-441 NRNEI
+441 AQDEI

-462 SSKNAGIWVD
+462 ASKNAGIWVD

-546 PGAEVSEAE
+546 PGAQTSETE
-555 LLAHAA
+555 LLEHAA
-561 EHIHER
+561 AHIPER
-567 SAIPKDAW
+567 AAVPKDAW
-575 IIDTIPLTAVGKTFK
+575 IIDAIPLTAVGKTFK

-597 IARVYQSAL
+597 IARVYQAAVDEL
-606 TEIDARLRVEV
+606 HPDVRVEV
-617 LSDDKRGQIAHI
+617 LGDDKAGQLAHI
-629 YIPADQAA
+629 HLPNQDQA
-637 LADAVSQR
+637 LAANIAERLSGYAVGHR
-645 LAGFAVAI
+645 IHFAA
-653 ELHLTE
+653 